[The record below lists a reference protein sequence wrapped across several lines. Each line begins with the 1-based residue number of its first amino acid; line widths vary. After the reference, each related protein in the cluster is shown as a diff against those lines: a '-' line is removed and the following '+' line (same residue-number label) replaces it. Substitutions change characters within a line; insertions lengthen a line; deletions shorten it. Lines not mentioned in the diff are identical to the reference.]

1 MNRDAFL
8 IYLKDLRDLEFAKNA
23 ITKTYNREKDKFN
36 DRARQLN
43 QTNYHKLDDLGD
55 PVNRLHHH
63 LCNLY
68 PDRSEDTHF
77 LFWHTH

>member
-8 IYLKDLRDLEFAKNA
+8 IYLMDLRDLEFAKNA

-43 QTNYHKLDDLGD
+43 QTNYH
-55 PVNRLHHH
+55 
-63 LCNLY
+63 
-68 PDRSEDTHF
+68 
-77 LFWHTH
+77 